1 MIGLCTDSNSQLP
14 RELAARYGIE
24 VVPQTVFIDGVELLE
39 GVDIDADQFYEHFA
53 GGAKPEVATSPPSVE
68 RFDAAYRRLAD
79 RGCDEVVS
87 IHVTSALSGTV
98 GVARAA
104 AERASVPVHVVDSG
118 TASFGI
124 SCCVWAAALA
134 ERDGAPAPD
143 VVRAASDLSPRIGVV
158 LVIGV
163 PQLAVAGGRASSLD
177 LESDGI
183 PVLAMTGGSSPE
195 VLSRVRTIGA
205 AVVTMA
211 DYALRQG
218 DAVNVALGTSDE
230 TSRPVVEALQEAL
243 EAADQVVDIVHY
255 RIGPSVG
262 AHTGPG
268 TAALFVFPAT

>member
-1 MIGLCTDSNSQLP
+1 VIGLCTDSNSQLP

-24 VVPQTVFIDGVELLE
+24 VVPQTVVIDGVESLE
-39 GVDIDADQFYEHFA
+39 GVDLDADRFYEHFA
-53 GGAKPEVATSPPSVE
+53 GGAKPDVATRPPPVE
-68 RFDAAYRRLAD
+68 RFAAAYRRLAE

-98 GVARAA
+98 DVARAA
-104 AERASVPVHVVDSG
+104 AAQAPVPVHVVDSG

-134 ERDGAPAPD
+134 ERDGAAATG
-143 VVRAASDLSPRIGVV
+143 VVAAAADLSPRIGVV
-158 LVIGV
+158 VVIGV

-177 LESDGI
+177 LESEGI
-183 PVLAMTGGSSPE
+183 PVLAMTGGGSPA

-211 DYALRQG
+211 DYALGHAERI
-218 DAVNVALGTSDE
+218 NVALGTSDP
-230 TSRPVVEALQEAL
+230 TSRPVVEALQDAL

-268 TAALFVFPAT
+268 TASLFVFPAS